1 MNNQLQNNFKSLRV
15 RSGLIQEDV
24 AKMLGI
30 SRQQYM
36 IYENNPNIIKIDI
49 LLKLSKIF
57 KCDVNEFFLN
67 IGVNESYN
75 DEQKKKE

>member
-15 RSGLIQEDV
+15 RSGLIQEEV

-30 SRQQYM
+30 SRQQY
-36 IYENNPNIIKIDI
+36 ITYENNPNIIKIDI

-57 KCDVNEFFLN
+57 KCDINEFFLN
-67 IGVNESYN
+67 INITEN
-75 DEQKKKE
+75 CKQREEE

>member
-15 RSGLIQEDV
+15 RSGLIQEEV

-30 SRQQYM
+30 SRQQY
-36 IYENNPNIIKIDI
+36 ITYENNPNIIKIDI

-57 KCDVNEFFLN
+57 KCDINEFFLN
-67 IGVNESYN
+67 INITEN
-75 DEQKKKE
+75 LKQKEEE

>member
-15 RSGLIQEDV
+15 RSGLIQEEV

-30 SRQQYM
+30 SRQQY
-36 IYENNPNIIKIDI
+36 ITYENNPKIIKIDI

-57 KCDVNEFFLN
+57 KCDINEFFLN
-67 IGVNESYN
+67 INITENYKQR
-75 DEQKKKE
+75 EEE

>member
-15 RSGLIQEDV
+15 RSGLIQEEV

-36 IYENNPNIIKIDI
+36 TYENNPNIIKIDI

-67 IGVNESYN
+67 IVVNESYN

>member
-15 RSGLIQEDV
+15 RNGLIQEEV

-30 SRQQYM
+30 SRQQY
-36 IYENNPNIIKIDI
+36 ITYENNPNMIKIDI

-57 KCDVNEFFLN
+57 KCDINEFFLN
-67 IGVNESYN
+67 INTENYT
-75 DEQKKKE
+75 

>member
-36 IYENNPNIIKIDI
+36 TYENNPNIIKIDI

>member
-15 RSGLIQEDV
+15 RSGLIQEEV

-30 SRQQYM
+30 SRQQY
-36 IYENNPNIIKIDI
+36 ITYENNPNIIKIDI

-57 KCDVNEFFLN
+57 KCDINEFFLN
-67 IGVNESYN
+67 INITENYK
-75 DEQKKKE
+75 QKEEE

>member
-15 RSGLIQEDV
+15 RSGLIQEEV

-30 SRQQYM
+30 SRQQY
-36 IYENNPNIIKIDI
+36 ITYENNPNIIKIDI

-57 KCDVNEFFLN
+57 KCDINEFFLN
-67 IGVNESYN
+67 INITENYKQR
-75 DEQKKKE
+75 E

>member
-15 RSGLIQEDV
+15 RSGLIQDEV

-30 SRQQYM
+30 SRQQY
-36 IYENNPNIIKIDI
+36 ITYENNPNRIKIDI

-57 KCDVNEFFLN
+57 KCDINEFFIN
-67 IGVNESYN
+67 INT
-75 DEQKKKE
+75 DKK

>member
-15 RSGLIQEDV
+15 RSGLIQEEV

-30 SRQQYM
+30 SRQQY
-36 IYENNPNIIKIDI
+36 ITYENNPNIIKIDI

-57 KCDVNEFFLN
+57 KCDINEFFLN
-67 IGVNESYN
+67 INITENYKQR
-75 DEQKKKE
+75 EEE